1 MQKRTNLFFLEEEK
15 GFNIRW
21 DGGPS
26 LFYYCFSYFSKLS
39 HALTFIFVLHLP
51 FILQADIESFMATYA
66 ASHPNVRSGE
76 RVRYLELEDPY
87 ARTAGS
93 LDVEAL
99 PLESF
104 AGDGG
109 VAEGNT
115 AISQAFK
122 ND

>member
-1 MQKRTNLFFLEEEK
+1 LNICFVAFWFALSLK
-15 GFNIRW
+15 GVWQSLGN
-21 DGGPS
+21 PS
-26 LFYYCFSYFSKLS
+26 LVAYFCVNIS
-39 HALTFIFVLHLP
+39 HVRFIKHFLLP
-51 FILQADIESFMATYA
+51 LNTTRQADIESFMATYA

-76 RVRYLELEDPY
+76 RVRYLELEDPF

-104 AGDGG
+104 AGDDV